1 MCLNKR
7 RINLIEVASNKVIM
21 DSCLALGIQPEP
33 LTAHRPGQTNAAFL
47 VCLKFQREQ
56 LAGNC
61 PVQTLSAAF
70 RFLATFLS
78 FTEDFPLF

>member
-1 MCLNKR
+1 MN
-7 RINLIEVASNKVIM
+7 INLIEVVTNKVIM

-33 LTAHRPGQTNAAFL
+33 LTTHKPGQTNATFL
-47 VCLKFQREQ
+47 VCLKCQREQ
-56 LAGNC
+56 LTGNC
-61 PVQTLSAAF
+61 PVQTLNAAF